1 MKEQHMRSS
10 PYLLA
15 AIVACGLTALSAPR
29 ANAMNSVSPAGL
41 RAGLEAVD
49 LTQPVHCRS
58 YNHKVVGGH
67 RWGKGCKPGVV
78 VIREGSRSG
87 PSINIESGTNRS
99 GNRSG
104 SGSGRGS
111 SSNSTTNNS
120 TTNTGT
126 GAGAT
131 TSTTT
136 GGATYTGAG
145 AGATSTSTEA
155 TTTTGGATTTT
166 GGTGAGATS
175 STTGGTRGGT
185 AKK

>member
-1 MKEQHMRSS
+1 MRSS

-15 AIVACGLTALSAPR
+15 AVAGFGLIVLSTPR
-29 ANAMNSVSPAGL
+29 ADAMNSTSPAGL
-41 RAGLEAVD
+41 RAGLEAVN
-49 LTQPVHCRS
+49 LTEPVHCRS

-78 VIREGSRSG
+78 VIREGSSSG
-87 PSINIESGTNRS
+87 PSINIRSGTDRSGNRA

-104 SGSGRGS
+104 SGST
-111 SSNSTTNNS
+111 STTNNT

-131 TSTTT
+131 TSTSTKT

-145 AGATSTSTEA
+145 AGATSTTA

-175 STTGGTRGGT
+175 STTGGTAGGT
-185 AKK
+185 APKQ